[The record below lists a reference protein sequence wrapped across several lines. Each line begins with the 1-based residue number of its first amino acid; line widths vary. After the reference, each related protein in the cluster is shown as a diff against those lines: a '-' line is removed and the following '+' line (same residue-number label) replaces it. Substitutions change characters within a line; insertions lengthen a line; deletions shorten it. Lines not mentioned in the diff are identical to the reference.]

1 MYTSVLAHC
10 GRILGLLLP
19 FTLAILWPLSA
30 EANQLELASLTNLIP
45 RLEQKSDLLG
55 RRFDLVLAR
64 HQLSL
69 QRAVTR
75 CQSGARGACRLED
88 WQDFLTDI
96 GADSESK
103 QLRHVNRYVNGARY
117 ITDRR
122 NWARSDYWAIP
133 EQLFGQGGDCEDYVI
148 AKYLSLRSLGISA
161 ERLRIVVVYD
171 QHRRED
177 HAVLIVSGVDD
188 TLVLDNHY
196 RRVMTWSKLRDRY
209 RPYYSLNERS
219 VWIHS
224 SKI

>member
-1 MYTSVLAHC
+1 MYISVFRHC
-10 GRILGLLLP
+10 GRVLGLLLP
-19 FTLAILWPLSA
+19 IAFAILWSQSA
-30 EANQLELASLTNLIP
+30 EANRLDFASLTNLSP
-45 RLEQKSDLLG
+45 RLEQKSELLG
-55 RRFDLVLAR
+55 RRFELVLAR

-69 QRAVTR
+69 QRAPGR
-75 CQSGARGACRLED
+75 CQSGERAACRLRD
-88 WQDFLTDI
+88 WQDFLTGI
-96 GADSESK
+96 VADSEPD
-103 QLRHVNRYVNGARY
+103 QLRRVNRYVNGARY

-122 NWARSDYWAIP
+122 NWKRPDYWAIP

-171 QHRRED
+171 QYRRED
-177 HAVLIVSGVDD
+177 HAVLIVSGGEG

-196 RRVMTWSKLRDRY
+196 RRVMTWAKLSDRY

-224 SKI
+224 DKI

>member
-1 MYTSVLAHC
+1 MYTSVYTHC

-19 FTLAILWPLSA
+19 LSLAVLSPQPA
-30 EANQLELASLTNLIP
+30 EANRLDFASLTNLSP
-45 RLEQKSDLLG
+45 RLEQKSELLG

-75 CQSGARGACRLED
+75 CQSGERTACRLGD
-88 WQDFLTDI
+88 WQDFLTGI
-96 GADSESK
+96 VADSEPD
-103 QLRHVNRYVNGARY
+103 QLRRVNRYVNSARY

-122 NWARSDYWAIP
+122 NWERSDYWAIP

-171 QHRRED
+171 QYRRED
-177 HAVLIVSGVDD
+177 HAVLAISGAEG
-188 TLVLDNHY
+188 TLVLDNYY
-196 RRVMTWSKLRDRY
+196 RRVMTWAKLSDRY